1 MGGVSGA
8 ICDMHGDGM
17 SDDVT
22 CLKQLGYRTKVIGAN
37 IQCMY
42 NENFRGFRGLQI
54 DHVIIIT
61 CHVRVLLYIVLVVVV
76 AWVGDYRASCLT

>member
-1 MGGVSGA
+1 
-8 ICDMHGDGM
+8 M

-42 NENFRGFRGLQI
+42 NENFRVFRGLQI
-54 DHVIIIT
+54 YRPRYYYHMPCARAAV
-61 CHVRVLLYIVLVVVV
+61 VLVVVV